1 MSANIDDQYMPPSLV
16 ERWSCVPEDVRCTLQ
31 IAFSSAMTC
40 PHLVSEGRVY
50 RQMVG
55 RFTVEIQLIRIG
67 LASFVFATVANR
79 PSFILDMWLEDE
91 DVLPEHSRPSVF

>member
-1 MSANIDDQYMPPSLV
+1 
-16 ERWSCVPEDVRCTLQ
+16 
-31 IAFSSAMTC
+31 
-40 PHLVSEGRVY
+40 
-50 RQMVG
+50 MVG